1 MPPSG
6 MPPAFGLSFQ
16 PAAHVDFKWSHLD
29 FQLVITVISNS
40 HQGNVAVAL
49 YPRLVEQRVA
59 DAMSDTR
66 VVLVVGPRQ
75 SGKTTLAKK
84 MANEEMEYYTLDNAT
99 TLDAARQDPVG
110 FVRRMDRAIIDEIQR
125 APELLLAIK
134 ESVDTDQRPGRFLLT
149 GSANLMTLPRV
160 ADSLAGRM
168 EVVRLLPLA
177 QSEIRTAGSSSFLR
191 DAFQNEAK
199 GGESIVGDDLMAA
212 VLAGG
217 YPEALSR
224 KTLSRRQDWYAD
236 YIQAIVQRDVR
247 DVAQIE
253 QIAQMP
259 RLLRIL
265 AEHSGQLVNYSG
277 IGAAIGM
284 NHITTQKYVGI
295 FESLFLARTVQPW
308 FSNKL
313 KRLTKTPKIHFL
325 DSGLLASLRDLS
337 LDRLRDDRG
346 QFGALLETF
355 VFGEILKLAS
365 AAHTRFEFSHF
376 RDKQQNEVDI
386 VIEDR
391 RGRIV
396 GIEIKAAASV
406 TSSDFSG
413 LRILAE
419 ASREQFVSGMVLYDH
434 DKVIPFG
441 ERLSAVPISALWR

>member
-1 MPPSG
+1 M
-6 MPPAFGLSFQ
+6 A
-16 PAAHVDFKWSHLD
+16 
-29 FQLVITVISNS
+29 I
-40 HQGNVAVAL
+40 
-49 YPRLVEQRVA
+49 YPRLAEQRII

-66 VVLVVGPRQ
+66 VVLIVGPRQ

-84 MANEEMEYYTLDNAT
+84 LASTEMEYHTLDNAT
-99 TLDAARQDPVG
+99 TLEAAQRDPVG
-110 FVRRMDRAIIDEIQR
+110 FVRGMNRAIVDEIQR

-177 QSEIRTAGSSSFLR
+177 QSEIGAGSGSFLL
-191 DAFQNEAK
+191 DAFRNEARA
-199 GGESIVGDDLMAA
+199 GDSIVGDDLMSA

-217 YPEALSR
+217 YPEALRR
-224 KTLSRRQDWYAD
+224 KTSNRRQDWYAD

-308 FSNKL
+308 FSNTL

-337 LDRLRDDRG
+337 LDRLRAERG
-346 QFGALLETF
+346 QFGPLLETF
-355 VFGEILKLAS
+355 VFAEILKLAS
-365 AAHTRFEFSHF
+365 GGEERFEFSHF
-376 RDKQQNEVDI
+376 RDKEQNEVDI

-396 GIEIKAAASV
+396 GIEVKAAATV
-406 TSSDFSG
+406 TSADFSG

-419 ASREQFVSGMVLYDH
+419 ASSDKFVSGFVMYDH
-434 DKVIPFG
+434 EKVIPFG
-441 ERLSAVPISALWR
+441 ERLYAVPFSALWR

>member
-1 MPPSG
+1 M
-6 MPPAFGLSFQ
+6 A
-16 PAAHVDFKWSHLD
+16 
-29 FQLVITVISNS
+29 I
-40 HQGNVAVAL
+40 
-49 YPRLVEQRVA
+49 YPRLAEQRIN
-59 DAMSDTR
+59 DAMSDAR
-66 VVLVVGPRQ
+66 VVLIVGPRQ
-75 SGKTTLAKK
+75 SGKTTLARK
-84 MANEEMEYYTLDNAT
+84 MASPEMEYYTLDNAT
-99 TLDAARQDPVG
+99 TLEAAQQDPVG
-110 FVRRMDRAIIDEIQR
+110 FVRGMNRAIIDEIQR
-125 APELLLAIK
+125 APKLLLAIK

-177 QSEIRTAGSSSFLR
+177 QSEIRSAGGRFLL
-191 DAFQNEAK
+191 DAFRNDAK
-199 GGESIVGDDLMAA
+199 AGDSVIGDDLMAA

-217 YPEALSR
+217 YPEALGR
-224 KTLSRRQDWYAD
+224 KTSARRQDWYAD

-253 QIAQMP
+253 QITQMP

-265 AEHSGQLVNYSG
+265 AEHSGQLVNHSG

-295 FESLFLARTVQPW
+295 FESLFLARTLQPW

-313 KRLTKTPKIHFL
+313 KRLIKTPKIHFL

-337 LDRLRDDRG
+337 LDRLRAERG
-346 QFGALLETF
+346 QFGPLLETF
-355 VFGEILKLAS
+355 VFAEILKLAS
-365 AAHTRFEFSHF
+365 GGEERFEFSHF

-396 GIEIKAAASV
+396 GIEVKAAATV
-406 TSSDFSG
+406 SSADFSG

-419 ASREQFVSGMVLYDH
+419 ASGERFVSGFVLYDH
-434 DKVIPFG
+434 QKVVPFG
-441 ERLSAVPISALWR
+441 ERLCAVPISALWR

>member
-1 MPPSG
+1 MT
-6 MPPAFGLSFQ
+6 
-16 PAAHVDFKWSHLD
+16 
-29 FQLVITVISNS
+29 I
-40 HQGNVAVAL
+40 

-59 DAMSDTR
+59 DAMLDTR
-66 VVLVVGPRQ
+66 VVMIVGPRQ

-84 MANEEMEYYTLDNAT
+84 MANAEMEYFTLDNAT
-99 TLDAARQDPVG
+99 TLDAAQQDPVG
-110 FVRRMDRAIIDEIQR
+110 FVRGMDRAIIDEIQR

-177 QSEIRTAGSSSFLR
+177 QSEIRTSGSSFLL
-191 DAFQNEAK
+191 DAFRNEARA
-199 GGESIVGDDLMAA
+199 GDSIVADDLMAA

-217 YPEALSR
+217 YPEALGRKTWSR
-224 KTLSRRQDWYAD
+224 KQDWYVD

-295 FESLFLARTVQPW
+295 FESLFLARTLQPW

-325 DSGLLASLRDLS
+325 DSGLLAALRDLS
-337 LDRLRDDRG
+337 LDRLRAERG
-346 QFGALLETF
+346 QFGPLLETF
-355 VFGEILKLAS
+355 VFAEILKLAS
-365 AAHTRFEFSHF
+365 GGEERFEFSHF

-391 RGRIV
+391 RGRVV
-396 GIEIKAAASV
+396 GIEVKAAASV
-406 TSSDFSG
+406 SNSDFSG
-413 LRILAE
+413 LRILADE
-419 ASREQFVSGMVLYDH
+419 CGERFVSGIVLYDH
-434 DKVIPFG
+434 QKVIPFG
-441 ERLSAVPISALWR
+441 ERLSAVPISALWH

>member
-1 MPPSG
+1 MT
-6 MPPAFGLSFQ
+6 
-16 PAAHVDFKWSHLD
+16 
-29 FQLVITVISNS
+29 I
-40 HQGNVAVAL
+40 

-59 DAMSDTR
+59 DAMLDTR
-66 VVLVVGPRQ
+66 VVMIVGPRQ

-84 MANEEMEYYTLDNAT
+84 MAKAEMDYYTLDNAT

-110 FVRRMDRAIIDEIQR
+110 FVRRMDRAIIDEVQR

-177 QSEIRTAGSSSFLR
+177 QSEIRTSGSSFLL
-191 DAFQNEAK
+191 DAFRNEARA
-199 GGESIVGDDLMAA
+199 GGSIVGDDLMAA

-217 YPEALSR
+217 YPEALGR
-224 KTLSRRQDWYAD
+224 KTWARKQDWYVD
-236 YIQAIVQRDVR
+236 YVQAIVQRDVR

-295 FESLFLARTVQPW
+295 FESLFLARTLQPW

-325 DSGLLASLRDLS
+325 DSGLLAALRDLS
-337 LDRLRDDRG
+337 LDRLRDERG
-346 QFGALLETF
+346 QFGPLLETF

-365 AAHTRFEFSHF
+365 GGETRFEFSHF

-406 TSSDFSG
+406 SNSDFSG
-413 LRILAE
+413 LRILADACGE
-419 ASREQFVSGMVLYDH
+419 RFVSGIVLYDH
-434 DKVIPFG
+434 QKVIPFG
-441 ERLSAVPISALWR
+441 ERLSAVPISALWH